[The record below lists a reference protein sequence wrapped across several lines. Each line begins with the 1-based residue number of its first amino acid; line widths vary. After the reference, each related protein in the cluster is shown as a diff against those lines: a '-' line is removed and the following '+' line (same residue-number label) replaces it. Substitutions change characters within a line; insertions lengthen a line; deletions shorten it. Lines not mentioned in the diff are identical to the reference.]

1 MALLW
6 VRGKAR
12 NKKNV
17 LVIIFAW
24 TLFHMY
30 PTKLEEET
38 IKKQSKQK
46 QKQKTPI
53 LWQQQRPKVL
63 IFLRPLGW
71 GAGGVLN
78 QVRNEITSGEIKSIP
93 GNKPSHFLV

>member
-24 TLFHMY
+24 TLVHMY

-38 IKKQSKQK
+38 IKKQSKK
-46 QKQKTPI
+46 KKKTTNI
-53 LWQQQRPKVL
+53 VATAK
-63 IFLRPLGW
+63 
-71 GAGGVLN
+71 
-78 QVRNEITSGEIKSIP
+78 T
-93 GNKPSHFLV
+93 

>member
-12 NKKNV
+12 NMKNV

-24 TLFHMY
+24 TPIHMH

-38 IKKQSKQK
+38 IKKQSKK
-46 QKQKTPI
+46 PSKTPI

-63 IFLRPLGW
+63 LFLRPLGW
-71 GAGGVLN
+71 GVGGLLN
-78 QVRNEITSGEIKSIP
+78 QVRNEITGGEIKSIP
-93 GNKPSHFLV
+93 GNKPSRLLV